1 MELRRLKLLC
11 EVAERGSLT
20 AAASALDYST
30 SSVSEQIALL
40 EREAGLQLLERGARG
55 VRLTEAG
62 RLLVARAQ
70 EILAH
75 VAAVRGELDDLAG
88 LRAGHLRIGTFATA
102 GATLVPRAVA
112 AFKARHPGVEL
123 DVIEADPDEALQLL
137 AARQLDLALI
147 YEFEQDAGRLPADL
161 ERVHLLDDVLRVA
174 LPPGHRLARRRE
186 VHLRDLAPDAWIQG
200 VRTGSTVDV
209 LPNAC
214 RAAGFT
220 PRIAFRTDD
229 PMAVQGFVAAGLG
242 VAVIPSL
249 VPAAAHADVVL
260 RPLRPPLRRAVD
272 VALPPGGHRAPAT
285 DPMLDVLAAR

>member
-20 AAASALDYST
+20 AAASALSYST

-62 RLLVARAQ
+62 RLLAARAQ

-88 LRAGHLRIGTFATA
+88 LRAGHLRVGTFATA
-102 GATLVPRAVA
+102 GAMLVPRAVA

-137 AARQLDLALI
+137 AGRQLDLALI
-147 YEFEQDAGRLPADL
+147 YEFEQDAGRLPEDL

-174 LPPGHRLARRRE
+174 LPPDHRLARRRE
-186 VHLRDLAPDAWIQG
+186 VHLRDLARDPWIQG

-214 RAAGFT
+214 RAAGFE

-249 VPAAAHADVVL
+249 VPAVADVVL

-272 VALPPGGHRAPAT
+272 VVLPPGGHRAPAT
-285 DPMLDVLAAR
+285 DAMLDVLSAALT